1 MGTHQ
6 VGYVE
11 GQTSSY
17 SGRYAALWSGTSDSI
32 VILPPFDIGAYSEAL
47 SIAGNEIVGY
57 NDYSFNGGAGD
68 GGGGTAYIIHAAL
81 WNVSSAN
88 LIDLHPNLPGA
99 NSPGDQRSKAY
110 DTDGAYQ
117 VGWTNFYV
125 PQSDGNFSSE
135 TRAMLWHGTSESA
148 VILHPPNWDV
158 SYAYGVKNG
167 TQVGY
172 GIQNVDMGGVMA
184 LVWHGSAETLTIL
197 GEGTALDTN
206 GATHV
211 GSISVG
217 YSSHAFRWDGDTG
230 TGVDLHNLL
239 PAGYINSGATDIDDA
254 GNIIGVHAAHDL
266 DAGDQGGLIAFELRG
281 HRRLVQDAVNAVA
294 DAQLILRRLEMDV
307 GRAVLVGFP
316 DHLVDEFDDA
326 GFLVALGDFLVFA
339 DEQFQRLVFGQFIQ
353 SFCAHA
359 VILLERLLDFDLGR
373 QGKLDRAA
381 RVEPHRVEHGCVEG
395 IADSHL
401 DCAVAHRCGQDRVLE
416 GDLGGDA
423 AARLGG
429 DVQLGQVQI
438 RPVQGL
444 GQLLE
449 KNLLPQAALTA
460 DETQQRLGRAVGGR
474 HTPGLVPL
482 LQT

>member
-1 MGTHQ
+1 MRTNIQLLIILLAFALSKTASVCGQNYNVIVYQPPSGFVETQGEGIAGQQRVGAARIEGGVYPEYTHALLWLGNSTTPIDLHPSQWSYSRASATDGTHQ

-68 GGGGTAYIIHAAL
+68 GGGGTTYIIHAAL

-254 GNIIGVHAAHDL
+254 GNIIGWAQL
-266 DAGDQGGLIAFELRG
+266 QSGYL
-281 HRRLVQDAVNAVA
+281 NAVLWSVVA
-294 DAQLILRRLEMDV
+294 TNSPPTVSVTNPLPKSKHTTNELLT
-307 GRAVLVGFP
+307 
-316 DHLVDEFDDA
+316 
-326 GFLVALGDFLVFA
+326 LVASAKDSDGNV
-339 DEQFQRLVFGQFIQ
+339 
-353 SFCAHA
+353 S
-359 VILLERLLDFDLGR
+359 
-373 QGKLDRAA
+373 
-381 RVEPHRVEHGCVEG
+381 RVEFFVDGMSVG
-395 IADSHL
+395 IASQRNAKGSFSVQWRPTQNGICRIQAKATDNGGATTMSQTVMI
-401 DCAVAHRCGQDRVLE
+401 AVSNATG
-416 GDLGGDA
+416 
-423 AARLGG
+423 RL
-429 DVQLGQVQI
+429 
-438 RPVQGL
+438 
-444 GQLLE
+444 
-449 KNLLPQAALTA
+449 
-460 DETQQRLGRAVGGR
+460 
-474 HTPGLVPL
+474 
-482 LQT
+482 